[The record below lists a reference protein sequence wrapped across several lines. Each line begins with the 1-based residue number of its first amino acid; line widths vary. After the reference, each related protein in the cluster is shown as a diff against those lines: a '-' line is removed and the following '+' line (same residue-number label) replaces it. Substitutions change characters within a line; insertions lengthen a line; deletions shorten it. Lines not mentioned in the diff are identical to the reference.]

1 MLRHLRCIILH
12 CVVLCCV
19 VLYCVVLCCVVLY
32 CIVLYYVVLC
42 CVMLCCIML
51 CCIVLYCVVL
61 YCIVLNCIALC
72 CIDFLP
78 QVASSDPSSQSLSPS
93 QTKELRIHR
102 LPSSHLTSLVRHE
115 DFKSKVKSGN
125 ITYTKFK
132 FWNA

>member
-1 MLRHLRCIILH
+1 M
-12 CVVLCCV
+12 LCCV
-19 VLYCVVLCCVVLY
+19 VLYCVVLYCVVLC

-42 CVMLCCIML
+42 YVELYYVVLCCVVL
-51 CCIVLYCVVL
+51 CCIVLC
-61 YCIVLNCIALC
+61 CIVLNCIALC

-132 FWNA
+132 F